1 MGTEEIKQT
10 VFVALQLE
18 IKTDPKTAESLRY
31 LLAQA
36 EHKERLA
43 GDLAERFS
51 RLRGVTGGTYEI
63 EARLW
68 VK

>member
-1 MGTEEIKQT
+1 METEEIKQT

-18 IKTDPKTAESLRY
+18 IMTDPKTAESLRY
-31 LLAQA
+31 LLSQA
-36 EHKERLA
+36 EHRERLT

-51 RLRGVTGGTYEI
+51 RLRGVTGGSYEI